1 MWWHCNE
8 VKERETAFGRSLPI
22 SIRFSSV
29 CPWKGTRANVSV
41 QKIWD
46 ANEYGRR
53 LNVKLRKIRKKSGM
67 AAYWWWFDDKRH
79 NGRIL
84 LLKVNPNREK
94 NIHSNA
100 HVILFLFLFIFITH
114 LPLVSPYLFL
124 SLFSFI
130 SLLPCSSHLLCPW
143 GR

>member
-8 VKERETAFGRSLPI
+8 VKERETEIDGIWSIIAHFYSFFISL
-22 SIRFSSV
+22 SMKRYACERECTENLRCERV
-29 CPWKGTRANVSV
+29 WK
-41 QKIWD
+41 
-46 ANEYGRR
+46 
-53 LNVKLRKIRKKSGM
+53 VKLRKIRKKSGM

-100 HVILFLFLFIFITH
+100 HVILFLFFFIFITH
-114 LPLVSPYLFL
+114 LPLFSPYLFL
-124 SLFSFI
+124 SLFPFI
-130 SLLPCSSHLLCPW
+130 SLLPYSSHLLCPW